1 MFNFMLASLAVAS
14 SLQSLASASVISP
27 RAPRPWSNFNN
38 NVVFTPPTSWV
49 DPRTLYARTL
59 QLSDKS
65 LLITCEIYSPENPLS
80 LPIFRSTDGGATWKE
95 HSRFRDQVNGWGMA
109 YQPILYSLPERFG
122 GYPAGTILAVGTSLP
137 SNKSHAYIDMY
148 ASTDGAKT
156 FTFLSHVAYG
166 PGPETVLNG
175 DKAIWEA
182 FLLMYKGKLIVYY
195 SDQRDPR
202 YGQKLVHTTTTDL
215 RNWSP
220 IVNDVAMDYYDGRPG
235 MTTVAHIPINN
246 NYIMTFENCGAP
258 VENCQVNYI
267 VSNDP
272 TKFFGKPIQPIVSN
286 DTAAMSPYG
295 SPFIIWAPLKAGSKD
310 GILIANG
317 NSDSDVYINDYR
329 ALPENWMRVN
339 INQKNG
345 YSRDL
350 RVIKDN
356 RGNLKLLVASGGNFG
371 EADTNALIVGVVDIP
386 Q

>member
-1 MFNFMLASLAVAS
+1 MFNFMFVSLAIAS
-14 SLQSLASASVISP
+14 SLQSLASAIAITP

-38 NVVFTPPTSWV
+38 NVVFTPPNTWV

-65 LLITCEIYSPENPLS
+65 LLITCEIYSPEDPLS

-109 YQPILYSLPERFG
+109 YQPILYSFPQQFG

-156 FTFLSHVAYG
+156 FKFLSHIAYG

-215 RNWSP
+215 RHWTP
-220 IVNDVAMDYYDGRPG
+220 IVNDVAMNYYDGRPG
-235 MTTVAHIPINN
+235 MTTVAHIPTND
-246 NYIMTFENCGAP
+246 NYIMKTA
-258 VENCQVNYI
+258 
-267 VSNDP
+267 DP
-272 TKFFGKPIQPIVSN
+272 TKFFDKLIQPIVSN
-286 DTAAMSPYG
+286 DTADLIPYG
-295 SPFIIWAPLKAGSKD
+295 SPFIIWAPLKAGSKE
-310 GILIANG
+310 GVLIANG
-317 NSDSDVYINDYR
+317 NSDSNVYINDYR
-329 ALPENWMRVN
+329 ALPGNWKRVN

-345 YSRDL
+345 YSRDI
-350 RVIKDN
+350 RVIRDN

-371 EADTNALIVGVVDIP
+371 QPDTNALIVGGVDIP
-386 Q
+386 H